1 MLGQRQDVVRHGGG
15 EQGNLHVSGEE
26 LEDVL
31 NLLFEASRQ
40 HFICFVHDEEPQ
52 IICFEEAFLHHVVDT
67 TWGTNNDVH
76 AFLQEGDVFLDAG
89 TADASMDNDA
99 HVLSDRLDN
108 EGSLQ
113 RELARWGHN
122 EALNV
127 VGGWID

>member
-1 MLGQRQDVVRHGGG
+1 
-15 EQGNLHVSGEE
+15 
-26 LEDVL
+26 
-31 NLLFEASRQ
+31 
-40 HFICFVHDEEPQ
+40 
-52 IICFEEAFLHHVVDT
+52 
-67 TWGTNNDVH
+67 VH